1 MALYNDWNKHEILIG
16 RRQIS
21 WLFAKRSRGVELRAI
36 ENKSSEWQGGGLGPR
51 TTRLQVHH
59 PNHSATPPPQLFVAL
74 VLFCLFFFANSL
86 MGLAANYSLFN
97 FFSLLDVITWISS
110 VKTRTDSAQ
119 WRAQF
124 SAASD
129 FKVSRITSIHSA
141 ARSGL
146 FGSTTT
152 GHGISAAYSTSTWN
166 SSRACIHQYVPS
178 CL

>member
-1 MALYNDWNKHEILIG
+1 MVLYNDWNRHE
-16 RRQIS
+16 S
-21 WLFAKRSRGVELRAI
+21 WLAGGRPVGSLHSAADELNSGRPRTNPVSGRVEDLDPGPPGY
-36 ENKSSEWQGGGLGPR
+36 KSSTL
-51 TTRLQVHH
+51 TTRPRRLL
-59 PNHSATPPPQLFVAL
+59 NYTLL
-74 VLFCLFFFANSL
+74 LFCFFCANSL
-86 MGLAANYSLFN
+86 MGLAANYSLCIFL
-97 FFSLLDVITWISS
+97 SLLDVITWISS

-119 WRAQF
+119 RRAQF

-141 ARSGL
+141 AWSGL

>member
-1 MALYNDWNKHEILIG
+1 MKSRLVGG
-16 RRQIS
+16 RSVGYLQS
-21 WLFAKRSRGVELRAI
+21 AAEELNSGRSRTNPVSGRVEDLDPGPPGY
-36 ENKSSEWQGGGLGPR
+36 KSSTL
-51 TTRLQVHH
+51 TTRPLHLL
-59 PNHSATPPPQLFVAL
+59 NYSLLLFCF
-74 VLFCLFFFANSL
+74 VLFCFFFCPNSL

-141 ARSGL
+141 AWSGL

-152 GHGISAAYSTSTWN
+152 GHGISAANSTSTWN

>member
-1 MALYNDWNKHEILIG
+1 MKSRLVGG
-16 RRQIS
+16 RSVGYLQS
-21 WLFAKRSRGVELRAI
+21 AAEELNSGRSRTNPVSGRVEDLDPGPPGY
-36 ENKSSEWQGGGLGPR
+36 KSSTL
-51 TTRLQVHH
+51 TTRPLRLL
-59 PNHSATPPPQLFVAL
+59 NYSLL
-74 VLFCLFFFANSL
+74 LFCFVLVFFCANSL
-86 MGLAANYSLFN
+86 MGLAANYSLYIFL
-97 FFSLLDVITWISS
+97 SLPDVITWISS

-141 ARSGL
+141 AWSGL

-152 GHGISAAYSTSTWN
+152 GHGISAANSTSSWN

>member
-1 MALYNDWNKHEILIG
+1 MK
-16 RRQIS
+16 S
-21 WLFAKRSRGVELRAI
+21 WLAGGRSVGYLQSAAEELNSGRSRTNPVSGRVEDLDP
-36 ENKSSEWQGGGLGPR
+36 GPPGYKFITL
-51 TTRLQVHH
+51 TTRPRRLL
-59 PNHSATPPPQLFVAL
+59 NYSLLLFCF
-74 VLFCLFFFANSL
+74 VLFFCANSL

>member
-1 MALYNDWNKHEILIG
+1 MKSRLVGG
-16 RRQIS
+16 RSVGYLQS
-21 WLFAKRSRGVELRAI
+21 AAEELNSGRSRTNPVSGRVEDLD
-36 ENKSSEWQGGGLGPR
+36 PR
-51 TTRLQVHH
+51 PPGYKPSTLTTRPLHLL
-59 PNHSATPPPQLFVAL
+59 NYSLL
-74 VLFCLFFFANSL
+74 LFCFVFFCPNSL
-86 MGLAANYSLFN
+86 MGLAANYSPYIFL
-97 FFSLLDVITWISS
+97 SLPDVITWISS

-141 ARSGL
+141 AWSGL

-152 GHGISAAYSTSTWN
+152 GHGISAANSTSTWN